1 MIKQGDIFW
10 LDLGKPTGSEPG
22 FRRPVVVVQGD
33 RFNDSAIKT
42 IVICVITSNLTR
54 ADAPGNVMLDRR
66 EGGLKKQSV
75 VNVSQLYTVNKSQ
88 LTEKIGKLSPM
99 RIFEI
104 IAGIKLVL
112 APSF

>member
-1 MIKQGDIFW
+1 MIQQGDIFW
-10 LDLGKPTGSEPG
+10 LDLGKPSGSEPG

-42 IVICVITSNLTR
+42 VVICTITSNVAR
-54 ADAPGNVMLDRR
+54 GAAPGNVTLQRR

-75 VNVSQLYTVNKSQ
+75 VNVSQLYTINKNQ
-88 LTEKIGKLSPM
+88 LTEKIGKLSIT
-99 RIFEI
+99 RVVEI

-112 APSF
+112 APSL

>member
-10 LDLGKPTGSEPG
+10 LDLGKPSGSEPG
-22 FRRPVVVVQGD
+22 FRRPAVVVQGN

-54 ADAPGNVMLDRR
+54 ADAPGNVMLQRR

-88 LTEKIGKLSPM
+88 LTEKIGKLSPA
-99 RIFEI
+99 RVVEI
-104 IAGIKLVL
+104 VAGIKLVL
-112 APSF
+112 APSL

>member
-1 MIKQGDIFW
+1 VIKQGDIFW
-10 LDLGKPTGSEPG
+10 LDLGKPSGSEPG
-22 FRRPVVVVQGD
+22 FRRPAVVVQGN

-54 ADAPGNVMLDRR
+54 ADAPGNVMLQRR

-88 LTEKIGKLSPM
+88 LTEKIGKLSPA
-99 RIFEI
+99 RVVEI
-104 IAGIKLVL
+104 VAGIKLVL
-112 APSF
+112 APSL